1 VTSNIDPSNS
11 TRKDAASQRL
21 LVPLYIASGV
31 LTIGEG
37 SFLVLISPYLESRGL
52 GAGLIGTVVSVYGIA
67 SLATRLPAGIVYR
80 TNRGALLVA
89 GGCAMSAL
97 AFASIPLTG
106 NPLLLGGLI
115 GLDGVGFAVAT
126 TGALAALMDRRPPGA
141 GAGSVMGWYT
151 GSVGAGYAVAGFVAG
166 VAGDA
171 LGLSRAFYLL
181 AGIPLISALLLT
193 AAFRAAPL
201 VADSTVEVGAKA
213 MARLKEF
220 VRAPGLV
227 WLAFLVTLYTNLVG
241 GVLFTFFP
249 IYGLAIGLSLS
260 QIGLL
265 AGIHGTLAAMIRFAS
280 GWMFGFISYRGA
292 LPVMILVNGAAL
304 ASLGVE
310 MLFVLVIGWSL
321 IGVSR
326 GVLRVASGA
335 LVLDATGVSDSEKG
349 ASSAIYLAGLDL
361 GKILGP
367 LIGGATAAAVGLR
380 GTFVVL
386 GVVFPIA
393 YFAITAGVAR
403 AARRRRHASD
413 RLPV

>member
-11 TRKDAASQRL
+11 TRGDRASQRQ

-52 GAGLIGTVVSVYGIA
+52 GAGLIGAVVSVYGIA
-67 SLATRLPAGIVYR
+67 SLVTRLPAGIVYR
-80 TNRGALLVA
+80 TERGALLVA
-89 GGCAMSAL
+89 GGCVMSAL

-106 NPLLLGGLI
+106 NPLILGGLI
-115 GLDGVGFAVAT
+115 GLDGMGFAVAT

-151 GSVGAGYAVAGFVAG
+151 GSVGAGYAVAGFLAG
-166 VAGDA
+166 AAGDA
-171 LGLSRAFYLL
+171 LGLSRAFFLL
-181 AGIPLISALLLT
+181 AGIPLISAVFLT

-201 VADSTVEVGAKA
+201 VVDSSVEVSTKA
-213 MARLKEF
+213 IGRLKEF

-227 WLAFLVTLYTNLVG
+227 WLAFFVTLYINLVS

-265 AGIHGTLAAMIRFAS
+265 AGLHGILAASIRFAS
-280 GWMFGFISYRGA
+280 GWMFGLISYRGA
-292 LPVMILVNGAAL
+292 LPIMILVSGIAL
-304 ASLGVE
+304 ASLGVKVF
-310 MLFVLVIGWSL
+310 FVLVIGWAL
-321 IGVSR
+321 IGLAR

-335 LVLDATGVSDSEKG
+335 LVLDVTGVSDSEKG

-367 LIGGATAAAVGLR
+367 LIGGATAALVGLR
-380 GTFVVL
+380 ATFVLL

-393 YFAITAGVAR
+393 YFAITAGVTRATR
-403 AARRRRHASD
+403 PAAR
-413 RLPV
+413 V